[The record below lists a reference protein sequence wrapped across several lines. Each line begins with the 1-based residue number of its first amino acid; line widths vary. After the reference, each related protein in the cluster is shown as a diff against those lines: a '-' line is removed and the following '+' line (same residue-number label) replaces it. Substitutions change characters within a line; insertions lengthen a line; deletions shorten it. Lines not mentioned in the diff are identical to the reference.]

1 VTAPRDCIAVFGS
14 SEPLEGEPGYENARG
29 VGRLLAEAGFD
40 VITGSYGGVME
51 GASRGAREAGGRTVG
66 VSCEVF
72 DHREP
77 NPYVDEIVPTPD
89 LLLRTRELIDRAAGF
104 VVLAGKSGTLAELV
118 QLWALHRAGR
128 LGRRPVILLGGE
140 WRDLLRHLLRAGI
153 LEADQMDV
161 TRVVDSPD
169 EAVDT
174 LRLYLDRTTER

>member
-1 VTAPRDCIAVFGS
+1 VTAPNPCIAVFGS
-14 SEPLEGEPGYENARG
+14 SEPLEREPGYEDARAT
-29 VGRLLAEAGFD
+29 GRLLAEAGFD

-51 GASRGAREAGGRTVG
+51 GASRGAREGGGRTVG
-66 VSCEVF
+66 VTCEIF
-72 DHREP
+72 SHRDP

-89 LLLRTRELIDRAAGF
+89 LLLRTRELIDRAQGF
-104 VVLAGKSGTLAELV
+104 VILAGKSGTLAELA

-128 LGRRPVILLGGE
+128 LGRRPVILLGAG

-174 LRLYLDRTTER
+174 LRLYLDRSMES